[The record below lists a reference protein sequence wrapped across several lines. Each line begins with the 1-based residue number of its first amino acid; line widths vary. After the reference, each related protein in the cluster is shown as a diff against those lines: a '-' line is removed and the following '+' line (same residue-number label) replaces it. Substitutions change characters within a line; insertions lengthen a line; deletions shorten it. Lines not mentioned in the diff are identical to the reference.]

1 MRKGINFGLLVAS
14 FLLYSFLFY
23 GVLRTQFLV
32 LSSVITLLFIGYFFI
47 VKSAMDF
54 RWSIAFRLIPL
65 LAFPALS
72 DDFYRFVFDGRLVV
86 AGLNP
91 YLILPDNFIQST
103 DYQSIISDSFI
114 YENLNSK
121 QYFTVYPPFNQF
133 LFGLVAWFSGK
144 NLW

>member
-1 MRKGINFGLLVAS
+1 MKKGINFGLLIAC
-14 FLLYSFLFY
+14 FLLYGLLFY
-23 GVLRTQFLV
+23 GVPRTQFLV

-72 DDFYRFVFDGRLVV
+72 DDFYRFVFDGRLV
-86 AGLNP
+86 ATGLNP
-91 YLILPDNFIQST
+91 YLILPEKFFQSA
-103 DYQSIISDSFI
+103 DYQSIIADSFI

-121 QYFTVYPPFNQF
+121 QYFTVRSEERR
-133 LFGLVAWFSGK
+133 VGK
-144 NLW
+144 EC